1 MKIIDNFLDDND
13 FKLVKDTF
21 QVSNFPWYYT
31 PFQVKPGDNSFMFC
45 HLFVNDDKRHSLFTD
60 SMRPF
65 LNKLNIKKLLRIKA
79 NLTTKKQVQIKGEMH
94 TDFENCTTAIWYL
107 NTNNG
112 YTLFENGNKVECV
125 ENRMVIFDSNL
136 KHCGVESNDS
146 ETRIVINFN
155 YTEKV

>member
-94 TDFENCTTAIWYL
+94 TDFKNCTTAIWYL

>member
-1 MKIIDNFLDDND
+1 MKIIDNFLDENN

-21 QVSNFPWYYT
+21 QTSNFPWYYT
-31 PFQVKPGDNSFMFC
+31 PFQVKPGDDSFMFC
-45 HLFVNDDKRHSLFTD
+45 HLFVNDDKRHSQFTE

-79 NLTTKKQVQIKGEMH
+79 NLTTKKQEHIKGEMH

-112 YTLFENGNKVECV
+112 YTLFDRGDKIPSQ
-125 ENRMVIFDSNL
+125 ENRVVEFDSNL
-136 KHCGVESNDS
+136 KHCAVDH
-146 ETRIVINFN
+146 TDTKYRIVINFN
-155 YTEKV
+155 YL

>member
-1 MKIIDNFLDDND
+1 MKIIDNFLNDND
-13 FKLVKDTF
+13 FKIVKDTF

-45 HLFVNDDKRHSLFTD
+45 HLFVNNDKRHSQFTE

-79 NLTTKKQVQIKGEMH
+79 NLTTKKQEQIKGEMH
-94 TDFENCTTAIWYL
+94 TDFENCKTAIWYL

-112 YTLFENGNKVECV
+112 YTLFQDGNKVECI
-125 ENRMVIFDSNL
+125 ENRMVIFDSNK
-136 KHCGVESNDS
+136 KHCGVESSDS
-146 ETRIVINFN
+146 EFRIVINFN
-155 YTEKV
+155 YLEKF

>member
-1 MKIIDNFLDDND
+1 MKIIDNFLNDND

-45 HLFVNDDKRHSLFTD
+45 HLFVNDDKRHSLFTE

-79 NLTTKKQVQIKGEMH
+79 NLTTKKQVLM
-94 TDFENCTTAIWYL
+94 
-107 NTNNG
+107 
-112 YTLFENGNKVECV
+112 
-125 ENRMVIFDSNL
+125 
-136 KHCGVESNDS
+136 
-146 ETRIVINFN
+146 
-155 YTEKV
+155 

>member
-1 MKIIDNFLDDND
+1 MKIIDNFLNDND

-45 HLFVNDDKRHSLFTD
+45 HLFVNDDKRHSLFTE

-94 TDFENCTTAIWYL
+94 TDFKNCTTAIWYL

>member
-1 MKIIDNFLDDND
+1 MKIIDNFLNDND

-94 TDFENCTTAIWYL
+94 TDFKNCTTAIWYL

>member
-1 MKIIDNFLDDND
+1 MKIIDNFLDENN

-21 QVSNFPWYYT
+21 QASNFPWYYT
-31 PFQVKPGDNSFMFC
+31 PFQVKPGDDSFMFC
-45 HLFVNDDKRHSLFTD
+45 HLFVNDDKRHSQFTE

-79 NLTTKKQVQIKGEMH
+79 NLTTKKQEHIKGEMH

-112 YTLFENGNKVECV
+112 YTLFEDGNKVECV
-125 ENRMVIFDSNL
+125 ENRMVIFDSNK
-136 KHCGVESNDS
+136 KHCGVESSDS
-146 ETRIVINFN
+146 EFRVVINFN
-155 YTEKV
+155 YLEKS

>member
-1 MKIIDNFLDDND
+1 MKIIDNFLDKNN

-21 QVSNFPWYYT
+21 QASNFPWYYT

-45 HLFVNDDKRHSLFTD
+45 HLFVNDDKRHSQFTE

-79 NLTTKKQVQIKGEMH
+79 NLTTKKQEHIKGEMH

-112 YTLFENGNKVECV
+112 YTLFEDGIRWNVLKIEWLYLILIKNIAVWSQ
-125 ENRMVIFDSNL
+125 VIVNS
-136 KHCGVESNDS
+136 ES
-146 ETRIVINFN
+146 
-155 YTEKV
+155 